1 MQSHFIFK
9 SIVGSFGTEASAT
22 TQYFFNILYWFEEK
36 EGRPPTKGQRHKVFE
51 ESFDPKECFSNKFV
65 FQKLEYMHKN
75 PISKKWQLVM
85 GLAYR
90 GVCPFSTFKLQL
102 LQGKTPGRTELAL
115 SIHHINDP
123 VQNHHKDPTFQEI
136 PIQEHLVHFRSGYH
150 LILIQVRGHQYF
162 LLR

>member
-9 SIVGSFGTEASAT
+9 SIVGSFGAEASAT

-75 PISKKWQLVM
+75 PISKKWQLKM
-85 GLAYR
+85 GLAYP
-90 GVCPFSTFKLQL
+90 GVCPLNTFKLQL
-102 LQGKTPGRTELAL
+102 LQGRTPGGRNL
-115 SIHHINDP
+115 H
-123 VQNHHKDPTFQEI
+123 FQFTTLMIQDRAIIRI
-136 PIQEHLVHFRSGYH
+136 PHFRKFPFRNTAF
-150 LILIQVRGHQYF
+150 IFDQVII
-162 LLR
+162 